1 MKDKIIFS
9 IDSLYKSYGK
19 KQVLKGVSLQVG
31 AGEIFGFI
39 GRNGVG
45 KSTTIDCSIG
55 IKQFDKGSVRICGY
69 DPVKQ
74 PIEAKRCLGY
84 VASTPCCYEN
94 MTGFSYLQF
103 LASIYRV
110 EKQDFTQR
118 LDYLLDCLKLDKSD
132 LRMHISTY
140 SHGKRQKICLI
151 GSLLHDPD
159 LWLLDEPTV
168 GLDIMTVKALKSLMQ
183 ERTSRGKTVFFT
195 SHNIEFVASVCDRV
209 AIINQGTIVA
219 LYSLNAEPQIKSRLP
234 QLFYNLNEESDN

>member
-1 MKDKIIFS
+1 MKDKIVFS
-9 IDSLYKSYGK
+9 IDSLYKSYDK
-19 KQVLKGVSLQVG
+19 KRVLEGVSLQVE

-39 GRNGVG
+39 GKNGVG

-55 IKQFDKGSVRICGY
+55 IKKFDSGTIQICGY
-69 DPVKQ
+69 DPIRQ
-74 PIEAKRCLGY
+74 PLEAKRCLGY
-84 VASTPCCYEN
+84 VASTPCCYDN

-103 LASIYRV
+103 LASIYGV
-110 EKQDFTQR
+110 EKQDFTER
-118 LDYLLDCLKLDKSD
+118 LDGLLDCLYFDRSD

-168 GLDIMTVKALKSLMQ
+168 GLDVMTIKSLKLLMQ
-183 ERTSRGKTVFFT
+183 ERASRGKTVFFA

-209 AIINQGTIVA
+209 AIINEGTIVA
-219 LYSLNAEPQIKSRLP
+219 LYDLNADPQLKPQLS
-234 QLFYNLNEESDN
+234 QLFYNLNENNDN